1 MGAGVLQHIHTLL
14 HVHQGKNHI
23 AASEAKNV
31 EIERKCKE
39 KIKIRITIVNYKYDA
54 CFVLHHI
61 LLILIF
67 RENVSA
73 LCKVFF
79 AYSFSCCIILIA
91 CLCMRAFLLLLY
103 CYCYYSADADV
114 IIMVALV
121 LQNNDSI

>member
-1 MGAGVLQHIHTLL
+1 MGTGVLQHTY
-14 HVHQGKNHI
+14 I
-23 AASEAKNV
+23 ASYSSRQKSYRSIRSENV
-31 EIERKCKE
+31 EKRTKMQRKKKE
-39 KIKIRITIVNYKYDA
+39 KKKSITIVNYKYDA

-91 CLCMRAFLLLLY
+91 RLTIYEHFVTAT
-103 CYCYYSADADV
+103 ADVDV